1 MWNRFAV
8 VFVVVVMFGQGTVA
22 QGILGQL
29 LGLDQDGSR
38 EAAEQAELFPE
49 VGNTEPEPSL
59 AELIDAEKSD
69 YPNLVSSSEYATRFD
84 CVQAISGIYDA
95 SLVEGIYAI
104 PRMDFWLDRYIG
116 KAREIY
122 ICDGSVLNAYYDSNN
137 SVPVRWRMVRTS
149 LDLIL
154 AELQTDEQE

>member
-154 AELQTDEQE
+154 AELQNDEQE

>member
-1 MWNRFAV
+1 MWNKLVAIFAV
-8 VFVVVVMFGQGTVA
+8 VIVIGQGAFA
-22 QGILGQL
+22 QNILGQL
-29 LGLDQDGSR
+29 LGLDQGVSR

-49 VGNTEPEPSL
+49 VGETAPEPSL
-59 AELIDAEKSD
+59 AELINGEKSD
-69 YPNLVSSSEYATRFD
+69 YPELVSSSEYTTRSE

-122 ICDGSVLNAYYDSNN
+122 ICDGSVLNAYFDHNN
-137 SVPVRWRMVRTS
+137 SIPVRWRMVRTS
-149 LDLIL
+149 IDIIL
-154 AELQTDEQE
+154 AQLETDD

>member
-22 QGILGQL
+22 QGIFGQL